1 MATERKR
8 AYAQALAAV
17 RQGMLDSEKERSLPA
32 FGRGLT
38 ACPSL
43 WALLSTTTLYGA
55 QRLGRVLGS
64 VSPGSFVVKDLLPKD
79 PGRRRAPLGDQALI
93 IHNFGKEIPRDVV
106 ETQPRAG
113 EFPFS
118 IQS

>member
-1 MATERKR
+1 MESIGDLWQGLVFSLTLTRHMATERKR

-17 RQGMLDSEKERSLPA
+17 RQGMLDSEKEHSLPA

-55 QRLGRVLGS
+55 QRLGRVLTSKNLWTWG
-64 VSPGSFVVKDLLPKD
+64 PKD
-79 PGRRRAPLGDQALI
+79 MASISTKNTLTPGP
-93 IHNFGKEIPRDVV
+93 
-106 ETQPRAG
+106 
-113 EFPFS
+113 
-118 IQS
+118 

>member
-17 RQGMLDSEKERSLPA
+17 RQGMLDSEKEHSLPA

-43 WALLSTTTLYGA
+43 WALWGESYNIIWRPKARTSA
-55 QRLGRVLGS
+55 W
-64 VSPGSFVVKDLLPKD
+64 LLAD
-79 PGRRRAPLGDQALI
+79 ARAPLGDQALI

>member
-1 MATERKR
+1 MESSGDLWQGLVFSLTLTRHMATERKR

-17 RQGMLDSEKERSLPA
+17 RQGMLMSDKEHSLPA

-55 QRLGRVLGS
+55 QRLGRVLGYS
-64 VSPGSFVVKDLLPKD
+64 LTLA
-79 PGRRRAPLGDQALI
+79 RAERKKTWAKAKPSEEEDDKMGL
-93 IHNFGKEIPRDVV
+93 
-106 ETQPRAG
+106 
-113 EFPFS
+113 
-118 IQS
+118 

>member
-1 MATERKR
+1 MESSGDLWQGLVFSLTLTRHMATERKR

-17 RQGMLDSEKERSLPA
+17 RQGMLDSEKEHSLPA

-55 QRLGRVLGS
+55 QRLGRVLGYS
-64 VSPGSFVVKDLLPKD
+64 LTLE
-79 PGRRRAPLGDQALI
+79 RL
-93 IHNFGKEIPRDVV
+93 
-106 ETQPRAG
+106 
-113 EFPFS
+113 
-118 IQS
+118 

>member
-17 RQGMLDSEKERSLPA
+17 RQGMLDSEKEHSLPA

-55 QRLGRVLGS
+55 QRLGRVLGRALES
-64 VSPGSFVVKDLLPKD
+64 S
-79 PGRRRAPLGDQALI
+79 APLGDQALI